1 MKRYQKCIKGNG
13 NAGKKDL
20 IGLKKIELKRYIKII
35 LISLHS
41 FSDVFGLGYG
51 EGSYLRLVDE
61 CKHTYIAHS

>member
-51 EGSYLRLVDE
+51 ERQF
-61 CKHTYIAHS
+61 T